1 MIPSTCE
8 LSKGSMKCKRTG
20 TLVGFSSA
28 IVSRRATSDVVATLM
43 VDSPME
49 SYPLASSLLSIFS
62 RRCWLGRSELG
73 LSQLTR
79 VMVAVGEKMGAEVER
94 ENSVDV
100 CGPACRGGVGKGA
113 KKRVSLPDF

>member
-1 MIPSTCE
+1 
-8 LSKGSMKCKRTG
+8 
-20 TLVGFSSA
+20 
-28 IVSRRATSDVVATLM
+28 M

-49 SYPLASSLLSIFS
+49 SKPLASSLLSILS

-94 ENSVDV
+94 ENSGDV

-113 KKRVSLPDF
+113 KKRVSLPVFCGILLKFIRTRFFGFLLIASRFL